1 MGQVNSTNTSHVF
14 SNHKNSIN
22 SSYSLANSQIKNSL
36 GSSLKANIND
46 TTSNKAQ
53 VLKGPIINNP
63 PVLQNHNSTKKN
75 TNQSKVNLN
84 QSNTHLNNTWNFANK
99 TAKNLSL
106 SQTVGNTSS
115 LKIYNKTSTFG
126 SSIIPGNK
134 TFVNG
139 NKINNKTNLNNNNS
153 SSINSK
159 NSQINPQV
167 NLKNLTRHD
176 GDGTCKKLCP

>member
-1 MGQVNSTNTSHVF
+1 M
-14 SNHKNSIN
+14 
-22 SSYSLANSQIKNSL
+22 
-36 GSSLKANIND
+36 
-46 TTSNKAQ
+46 
-53 VLKGPIINNP
+53 
-63 PVLQNHNSTKKN
+63 
-75 TNQSKVNLN
+75 NQSK
-84 QSNTHLNNTWNFANK
+84 THLNNTWNFANT

-106 SQTVGNTSS
+106 SRTVGNTSSS

-139 NKINNKTNLNNNNS
+139 SKINNKTTLSNNHS

-167 NLKNLTRHD
+167 NLKNLTRHN